1 MRMTNMTTHISGEAA
16 AALNRSMVDGGAE
29 GEWKSGSVFA
39 VVSWYQEVII
49 KEGRRSRGRA
59 RESERSGGE

>member
-1 MRMTNMTTHISGEAA
+1 MRMTMTTYISGEAA

-39 VVSWYQEVII
+39 IVSWYQEVIM
-49 KEGRRSRGRA
+49 KEG
-59 RESERSGGE
+59 

>member
-39 VVSWYQEVII
+39 NVSWYQEVIM
-49 KEGRRSRGRA
+49 KEG
-59 RESERSGGE
+59 